1 MRASRLLSLLWLLK
15 SGRTWSAAQVAAE
28 LEVSVR
34 TVLRDVEALSAAG
47 VPVYCERG
55 RAGGLRLLP
64 GFRTDVGAL
73 TQTEARAL
81 LSAVAAPS
89 VDALGLADE
98 LASALRKVTAA
109 LPEAHRTQVSLAQR
123 VLVDPDGW
131 HGASPP
137 PLLDVV
143 QQTVLHGHRARLR
156 YRSRDARRAAVR
168 TVDPCGLVN
177 AAGTWYLAARHRS
190 RVRFYQVQRIASVTV
205 LDETAQV
212 PDTFDLAQA
221 WTTARA
227 SWHADQT
234 SVVATV
240 EVRSDAV
247 GHLHPTVAPATVPA
261 PSAAGWVRL
270 TLTCHDLRHA
280 LAVTVAMGP
289 DLRVVSPAH
298 LRDALVARHRAVLA
312 LYATGDV
319 PGPRPG

>member
-1 MRASRLLSLLWLLK
+1 MRASRLLSLLWMLK
-15 SGRTWSAAQVAAE
+15 SGRTLPAAQVAAE

-109 LPEAHRTQVSLAQR
+109 LPEAHRQHVSLAQR

-131 HGASPP
+131 HGGSPP
-137 PLLDVV
+137 ALLDAV
-143 QQTVLHGHRARLR
+143 QRAVLDGQRARLR

-177 AAGTWYLAARHRS
+177 AAGTWYLAARHRN
-190 RVRFYQVQRIASVTV
+190 RVRFYHLHRITSLAV
-205 LDETAQV
+205 LDQPARV
-212 PDTFDLAQA
+212 PETFDLARE

-227 SWHADQT
+227 SWHADHAP
-234 SVVATV
+234 VVATV
-240 EVRSDAV
+240 EIRAEAI
-247 GHLHPTVAPATVPA
+247 GNLHPTVAPTPQPA
-261 PSAAGWVRL
+261 PGATGWVPV
-270 TLTCHDLRHA
+270 TLPCHDLRHA
-280 LAVTVAMGP
+280 LAVTLAMGP
-289 DLRVVSPAH
+289 DLRVLAPAH
-298 LRDALVARHRAVLA
+298 LRDALVARHRAVLD
-312 LYATGDV
+312 LYS
-319 PGPRPG
+319 